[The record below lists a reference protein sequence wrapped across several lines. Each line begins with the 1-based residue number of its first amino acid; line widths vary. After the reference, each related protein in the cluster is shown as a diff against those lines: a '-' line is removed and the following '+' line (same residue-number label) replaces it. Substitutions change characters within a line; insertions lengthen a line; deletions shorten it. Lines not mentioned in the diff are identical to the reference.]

1 MSPDENGWLHLHLDA
16 LAEKRVSWAVL
27 LFNCDGH
34 AKSRVSLFLK
44 NGHSEVEYPFLCWLT
59 PIKLRLSSQ
68 SGKQKAVK
76 QILSDFSLVSA
87 FAFIALVVGCAHTQ
101 QTENLLS
108 AAGFRTV
115 IATTP
120 QQQQHLKTLRPYK
133 VMRVQRNGK
142 THYVY
147 ADPAHNL
154 IYVGGLFQYDQYRDL
169 RLAKNVA
176 AEDLQDAKL
185 NAEDEMGWQV
195 WGPFY

>member
-1 MSPDENGWLHLHLDA
+1 
-16 LAEKRVSWAVL
+16 
-27 LFNCDGH
+27 
-34 AKSRVSLFLK
+34 
-44 NGHSEVEYPFLCWLT
+44 
-59 PIKLRLSSQ
+59 
-68 SGKQKAVK
+68 VK
-76 QILSDFSLVSA
+76 QILSGFGVASA

-108 AAGFRTV
+108 AAGFRII

-120 QQQQHLKTLRPYK
+120 QQQQHLKTIPAYK

-142 THYVY
+142 AHYVY

-169 RLAKNVA
+169 RLAKNMA
-176 AEDLQDAKL
+176 AEDLQDARL
-185 NAEDEMGWQV
+185 NAEDERGWQV

>member
-1 MSPDENGWLHLHLDA
+1 M
-16 LAEKRVSWAVL
+16 
-27 LFNCDGH
+27 
-34 AKSRVSLFLK
+34 
-44 NGHSEVEYPFLCWLT
+44 
-59 PIKLRLSSQ
+59 
-68 SGKQKAVK
+68 K
-76 QILSDFSLVSA
+76 QILSGFNLASA

-108 AAGFRTV
+108 AAGFRIV

-120 QQQQHLKTLRPYK
+120 KQQQHLKTLRPYK

-169 RLAKNVA
+169 RLAKNMA
-176 AEDLQDAKL
+176 AEDLQDARL
-185 NAEDEMGWQV
+185 NAEAEMGWQV

>member
-1 MSPDENGWLHLHLDA
+1 
-16 LAEKRVSWAVL
+16 
-27 LFNCDGH
+27 
-34 AKSRVSLFLK
+34 
-44 NGHSEVEYPFLCWLT
+44 
-59 PIKLRLSSQ
+59 
-68 SGKQKAVK
+68 VK
-76 QILSDFSLVSA
+76 QILSGSNLVCA
-87 FAFIALVVGCAHTQ
+87 FALIALVVGCAHTQ

-120 QQQQHLKTLRPYK
+120 QQQQHLKTLPPYK
-133 VMRVQRNGK
+133 VMRVQRNGQ

-185 NAEDEMGWQV
+185 NAEDEMGWEA
-195 WGPFY
+195 WGPF

>member
-1 MSPDENGWLHLHLDA
+1 
-16 LAEKRVSWAVL
+16 V
-27 LFNCDGH
+27 
-34 AKSRVSLFLK
+34 
-44 NGHSEVEYPFLCWLT
+44 
-59 PIKLRLSSQ
+59 RLSNR

-76 QILSDFSLVSA
+76 QTLSAFSLASA
-87 FAFIALVVGCAHTQ
+87 FAFIALVAGCAHTQ

-120 QQQQHLKTLRPYK
+120 QQQQHLKTLPPYK
-133 VMRVQRNGK
+133 LMRIQRNGK

-169 RLAKNVA
+169 RLAKNVT

-185 NAEDEMGWQV
+185 NAEDEMGWQA

>member
-1 MSPDENGWLHLHLDA
+1 
-16 LAEKRVSWAVL
+16 
-27 LFNCDGH
+27 
-34 AKSRVSLFLK
+34 
-44 NGHSEVEYPFLCWLT
+44 
-59 PIKLRLSSQ
+59 
-68 SGKQKAVK
+68 VK
-76 QILSDFSLVSA
+76 QILSGSNLVCA
-87 FAFIALVVGCAHTQ
+87 FALIALVVGCAHTQ

-120 QQQQHLKTLRPYK
+120 QQQQHLKTLPPYK
-133 VMRVQRNGK
+133 VMRVQRNGQM
-142 THYVY
+142 HYVY

-185 NAEDEMGWQV
+185 NAEDEMGWEA
-195 WGPFY
+195 WGPF

>member
-1 MSPDENGWLHLHLDA
+1 
-16 LAEKRVSWAVL
+16 
-27 LFNCDGH
+27 
-34 AKSRVSLFLK
+34 
-44 NGHSEVEYPFLCWLT
+44 
-59 PIKLRLSSQ
+59 
-68 SGKQKAVK
+68 VK
-76 QILSDFSLVSA
+76 QILSGSNLVCA
-87 FAFIALVVGCAHTQ
+87 FALIALVVGCAHTQ

-120 QQQQHLKTLRPYK
+120 QQQQHLKTLPPYK
-133 VMRVQRNGK
+133 VMRVQRNGQM
-142 THYVY
+142 HYVY

-185 NAEDEMGWQV
+185 NAEDEMGWEA
-195 WGPFY
+195 WEPF

>member
-1 MSPDENGWLHLHLDA
+1 M
-16 LAEKRVSWAVL
+16 
-27 LFNCDGH
+27 
-34 AKSRVSLFLK
+34 
-44 NGHSEVEYPFLCWLT
+44 T
-59 PIKLRLSSQ
+59 IKVKLSNQ

-76 QILSDFSLVSA
+76 QILSGFCLASA

-120 QQQQHLKTLRPYK
+120 QQRQHLKTIPPYK
-133 VMRVQRNGK
+133 VIRVYRNGK
-142 THYVY
+142 TYYVY

-169 RLAKNVA
+169 RLTKKMA
-176 AEDLQDAKL
+176 AEDLQDARL
-185 NAEDEMGWQV
+185 NAEDDAAWEA